1 MLKWSADGSLP
12 HGGVSMNEV
21 WDELGCMTDPNKVSP
36 DQEIRD
42 LAIGGLA
49 IGRSLRIQAIVSLL
63 LAGGLLLVSQVAAY
77 SSMFGSL
84 AAFIPALFF
93 ALVVT
98 PKFGPDSA
106 VFLRAAVIAEAG
118 KILITALI
126 CVAVF
131 IWVKPLAA
139 GWFFTG
145 MAVGIFSG
153 RLGMSY
159 RV

>member
-1 MLKWSADGSLP
+1 VP
-12 HGGVSMNEV
+12 MNEAR
-21 WDELGCMTDPNKVSP
+21 DEVGCMTDPKIVSP
-36 DQEIRD
+36 GQTIS
-42 LAIGGLA
+42 
-49 IGRSLRIQAIVSLL
+49 RSLRVQSTVSLL
-63 LAGGLLLVSQVAAY
+63 LAGGLLMVGQVAAY

-106 VFLRAAVIAEAG
+106 AFLRTAMIAEVA
-118 KILITALI
+118 KIFLTALI
-126 CVAVF
+126 CVVVF
-131 IWVKPLAA
+131 VWVKPLAA

-145 MAVGIFSG
+145 MAVTIFSG
-153 RLGMSY
+153 RLGMLL

>member
-1 MLKWSADGSLP
+1 
-12 HGGVSMNEV
+12 
-21 WDELGCMTDPNKVSP
+21 MTAPKDRLNG
-36 DQEIRD
+36 RF
-42 LAIGGLA
+42 
-49 IGRSLRIQAIVSLL
+49 IGRGLRVQSTASLVLVL
-63 LAGGLLLVSQVAAY
+63 GLLLLGQVAAY

-106 VFLRAAVIAEAG
+106 AFLRTAVIAEVV
-118 KILITALI
+118 KIFLTALI
-126 CVAVF
+126 CMVVF

-145 MAVGIFSG
+145 MAVTIFSG
-153 RLGMSY
+153 RLGLLY
-159 RV
+159 RA

>member
-1 MLKWSADGSLP
+1 
-12 HGGVSMNEV
+12 
-21 WDELGCMTDPNKVSP
+21 MTDPKIVSP
-36 DQEIRD
+36 
-42 LAIGGLA
+42 GLT
-49 IGRSLRIQAIVSLL
+49 ISRSLRVQSMVSLL
-63 LAGGLLLVSQVAAY
+63 LAGGLLTVGQVAAY

-106 VFLRAAVIAEAG
+106 AFLRTAVMAEVA
-118 KILITALI
+118 KILLTALI

-131 IWVKPLAA
+131 VWVKPLAA

-145 MAVGIFSG
+145 MAVTIFSG
-153 RLGMSY
+153 RLGMLL
-159 RV
+159 RA